1 MLLFPIHHLF
11 NNSAVVVEKIKKY
24 KQIFRQGS
32 DKGWT
37 RTRRKWIPVG
47 TGTGSDPKLY
57 CKLKSAFLTPP
68 NFLLQIFLGG

>member
-37 RTRRKWIPVG
+37 RTRRKCTG
-47 TGTGSDPKLY
+47 TGSGSDPKLY

-68 NFLLQIFLGG
+68 TFLLQIFLGG